1 MEPRKKF
8 PPGARVRK
16 TKEYENVYKT
26 GRKIS
31 KPNLVILYC
40 PNQTSQS
47 RLGIIASRKVGKV
60 NRRNLI
66 KRRLREIYRLNRG
79 ELLKGYDL
87 VFIAR
92 RFSPDADY
100 KQLEREVLEAFSE
113 IKLANDETN

>member
-1 MEPRKKF
+1 VEPSKKF

-31 KPNLVILYC
+31 KPDLVILYC
-40 PNQTSQS
+40 SNQTSRS

-60 NRRNLI
+60 NRRNLV
-66 KRRLREIYRLNRG
+66 KRRLREIYRLNRD
-79 ELLKGYDL
+79 ELQKGYDL

-92 RFSPDADY
+92 RSSPDADY
-100 KQLEREVLEAFSE
+100 ARLESEVLEAFSE
-113 IKLANDETN
+113 INLANDEIN

>member
-26 GRKIS
+26 GKKIT
-31 KPNLVILYC
+31 KPDLVILYC
-40 PNQTSQS
+40 SNQTSQS

-79 ELLKGYDL
+79 ELNKGYDI

-92 RFSPDADY
+92 RYASEADY
-100 KQLEREVLEAFSE
+100 KTLQTEVLEAFSE
-113 IKLANDETN
+113 INLAKDEIN